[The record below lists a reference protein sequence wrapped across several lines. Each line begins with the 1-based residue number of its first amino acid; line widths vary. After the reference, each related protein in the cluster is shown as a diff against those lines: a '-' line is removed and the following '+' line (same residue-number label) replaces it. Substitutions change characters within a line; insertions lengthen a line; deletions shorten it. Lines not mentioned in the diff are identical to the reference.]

1 MVMEKEDKQLLLQ
14 DLTARL
20 LYGIKVLYND
30 EICTIDTISSDGQ
43 SLLKNEYGIE
53 FPNIEDSLF
62 VDLENIKPYLRPMDS
77 MTDEEVTEL
86 AYKVFQQPDIDIVR
100 RWVFENK
107 LYPSIDGNPV
117 IVIDWLNKRHFDF
130 RGLIEKGLAL
140 EVTEENNPY
149 KD

>member
-1 MVMEKEDKQLLLQ
+1 MEKEDKQLLLQ